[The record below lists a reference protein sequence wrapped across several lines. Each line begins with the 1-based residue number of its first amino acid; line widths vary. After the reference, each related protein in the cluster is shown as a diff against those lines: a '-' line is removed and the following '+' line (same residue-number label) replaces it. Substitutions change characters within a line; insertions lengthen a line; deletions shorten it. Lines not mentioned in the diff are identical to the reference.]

1 MATLTDAFQLPDVQH
16 FEKKEN
22 PQAYDQRREYVQH
35 VKAARHVLGLVGG
48 NEVSIIKGSMVDLE
62 SDLQGITRPNT
73 DCPGREHKPPVAG
86 AMQIERNNTKS
97 ALVIDTTPLKLPVYQ
112 MWAYPAVIGPEPL
125 VKESCAR
132 PEKY

>member
-1 MATLTDAFQLPDVQH
+1 MASLTDAFQLPDVQH

-22 PQAYDQRREYVQH
+22 PQAYDERSEYVQH

-73 DCPGREHKPPVAG
+73 DCPGREHKPPTKG
-86 AMQIERNNTKS
+86 STEIQRTNTKGS
-97 ALVIDTTPLKLPVYQ
+97 LTIDTTPLKLPVYQ
-112 MWAYPAVIGPEPL
+112 MWAYPVVIGPEPL